1 MSENQANGQVVC
13 SRFQDGGKGL
23 GKTGWEKIRENRVG
37 AGERQSSEDLFLV
50 YPMIGQLWQFTST
63 LLRQSLASGTQSLAN
78 MNMSSM
84 SNPWR
89 FDICFSESGLGRQI
103 EVFKKTLTGSSPSL
117 LPPFF
122 ARSLFHCSLGFF
134 ARLHWRRSAR
144 ASLQIFCLTTRA
156 WLERKNTEWFAV

>member
-1 MSENQANGQVVC
+1 MV
-13 SRFQDGGKGL
+13 GKVWGKRVEKKYAKIAWGL
-23 GKTGWEKIRENRVG
+23 GRDRVVKITVY
-37 AGERQSSEDLFLV
+37 LFLV

-144 ASLQIFCLTTRA
+144 ASLQIFCLTTARDLSA
-156 WLERKNTEWFAV
+156 KYGVVCSLSAF